1 MKTLQKTIQTSLFTV
16 KPSYKQRK
24 REPPIQSNLIIYWNE
39 IRQTTTRN
47 TESKSERR
55 GSKEGSIQ
63 GRPGGVPANKSRP

>member
-16 KPSYKQRK
+16 KQSYKQRM

-63 GRPGGVPANKSRP
+63 GRSGGVPAKKSRP